1 MLWSRMCMMT
11 MLLHVC
17 VLLGVANASTML
29 DTRALIEQA
38 LDESTAITL
47 EDVKLGDAIEIIT
60 EQSGVKI
67 LMPPEVMGLV
77 PHGAETLIQRVQIAN
92 MSLRQGLTELFSPLG
107 MTFAVGDSYV
117 EIVPKEALLCLGRP
131 PTWTELDVLA
141 ELSAIQP
148 GIDNDALAALRPRI
162 QFQMAVPAAWTLLS
176 EAIRS
181 VGAGPGDEVLTIAC
195 ANLGWVWRL
204 SDQRIVLVP
213 MERQIQRQL
222 QQPISLRIDDTTL
235 IDVLQALAERV
246 NVDIRSEPGALAS
259 LPIYMQRGFSVNVH
273 QQSAEE
279 VLDKIAA
286 HTGLGYLIEPD
297 GVLFYKVGNG
307 SGRNLAGDAPPAS
320 VSLSDPYVAKVVV
333 PLGGGKS
340 IEWLVRQSELP
351 EDLQRMRQ
359 NDLAETFEAVRRHT
373 TEGQP

>member
-11 MLLHVC
+11 TLLHVC
-17 VLLGVANASTML
+17 VLMGVANPSTLL

-47 EDVKLGDAIEIIT
+47 DNVKLGDAIQIIT

-67 LMPPEVMGLV
+67 VMSPEVMGLV
-77 PHGAETLIQRVQIAN
+77 PHGPETLIQRVQIAN
-92 MSLRQGLTELFSPLG
+92 MPLRQGLTELFSPLG

-117 EIVPKEALLCLGRP
+117 EIVPKEALLCLGRA

-141 ELSAIQP
+141 ELSAIKP

-195 ANLGWVWRL
+195 ANLGWAWCL
-204 SDQRIVLVP
+204 SDQRIVIVP
-213 MERQIQRQL
+213 MEQQIQRQL
-222 QQPISLRIDDTTL
+222 QQPVSLRINGRPL

-273 QQSAEE
+273 QLSAEE

-307 SGRNLAGDAPPAS
+307 GGRNLAGDAQPAS
-320 VSLSDPYVAKVVV
+320 VSLSDPYVAKVMV

-340 IEWLVRQSELP
+340 IEWLIRQSELP

-359 NDLAETFEAVRRHT
+359 RDLAEIFEAVRRHT
-373 TEGQP
+373 TEARP

>member
-11 MLLHVC
+11 TLLHVC
-17 VLLGVANASTML
+17 VLMGVANPSTLL
-29 DTRALIEQA
+29 DTRVLIEQA

-47 EDVKLGDAIEIIT
+47 DNVKLGDAIQIIT

-67 LMPPEVMGLV
+67 VMSPEVMGLV
-77 PHGAETLIQRVQIAN
+77 PHGPETLIQQVQIAN
-92 MSLRQGLTELFSPLG
+92 MPLRQGLTELFSPLG

-131 PTWTELDVLA
+131 PTWMELDVLA
-141 ELSAIQP
+141 KLSATQP
-148 GIDNDALAALRPRI
+148 GIDDDALAALRPRI
-162 QFQMAVPAAWTLLS
+162 QFQMAVPAAWILLS

-195 ANLGWVWRL
+195 ANLGWAWCL
-204 SDQRIVLVP
+204 SDQRIVIVP

-222 QQPISLRIDDTTL
+222 QQPVSLRINDRPL

-273 QQSAEE
+273 QLSAEE

-286 HTGLGYLIEPD
+286 HTGFGYLIEPD

-340 IEWLVRQSELP
+340 IEWLIRRSELP

-359 NDLAETFEAVRRHT
+359 RDLVEIFEAVRRHA
-373 TEGQP
+373 TEAQP

>member
-1 MLWSRMCMMT
+1 MLWNRICMMT
-11 MLLHVC
+11 TLLHVC
-17 VLLGVANASTML
+17 VLLGVANPSTLL

-47 EDVKLGDAIEIIT
+47 DNVKLGDAIQIIT

-67 LMPPEVMGLV
+67 VMSPEVMGLV
-77 PHGAETLIQRVQIAN
+77 PHGPETLIQRVQIAN
-92 MSLRQGLTELFSPLG
+92 MPLRQGLTELFSPLG

-117 EIVPKEALLCLGRP
+117 EIVPKEALLCLGRA
-131 PTWTELDVLA
+131 PTWMELDVLT
-141 ELSAIQP
+141 ELSATQP

-162 QFQMAVPAAWTLLS
+162 QFHMAVPAAWTLLS
-176 EAIRS
+176 EAIRI

-195 ANLGWVWRL
+195 ANLGWAWCL
-204 SDQRIVLVP
+204 SDQRIVIVP
-213 MERQIQRQL
+213 MELQIQRQL
-222 QQPISLRIDDTTL
+222 QQPVSLRINDRPL

-273 QQSAEE
+273 QLSVEQ

-297 GVLFYKVGNG
+297 GVLFYRVGNG
-307 SGRNLAGDAPPAS
+307 GGRNLAGDAPPAS

-340 IEWLVRQSELP
+340 IEWLIRQSELP

-359 NDLAETFEAVRRHT
+359 RDLVEIFEAVRRHAA
-373 TEGQP
+373 EGQP

>member
-1 MLWSRMCMMT
+1 MMT
-11 MLLHVC
+11 TLLHVC
-17 VLLGVANASTML
+17 VLLGVANPSTLL

-47 EDVKLGDAIEIIT
+47 DDVKLGDAIQIIT

-67 LMPPEVMGLV
+67 VMPPEVMRLV
-77 PHGAETLIQRVQIAN
+77 PHGPETLIQRVQIAN

-131 PTWTELDVLA
+131 PTWTELDVLL
-141 ELSAIQP
+141 ELSATQP
-148 GIDNDALAALRPRI
+148 GIDHDALAALRPRI
-162 QFQMAVPAAWTLLS
+162 QFRMAVPAAWTLLS
-176 EAIRS
+176 EAIGS
-181 VGAGPGDEVLTIAC
+181 VGAGRGDEVLTIAC
-195 ANLGWVWRL
+195 ANLGWAWFL
-204 SDQRIVLVP
+204 SDERIVIVP

-222 QQPISLRIDDTTL
+222 QQPVSLRINDRPL
-235 IDVLQALAERV
+235 IDVLQALGKRV

-259 LPIYMQRGFSVNVH
+259 LPIYMQRGFTVNVH
-273 QQSAEE
+273 QLSAEE

-286 HTGLGYLIEPD
+286 NTGLGYFIEPD
-297 GVLFYKVGNG
+297 GVLFYQVGNG
-307 SGRNLAGDAPPAS
+307 RGRNLPGDAPPAS

-340 IEWLVRQSELP
+340 IEWLIRQSELP

-359 NDLAETFEAVRRHT
+359 HDLAETFEAVRRHT
-373 TEGQP
+373 TESQP